1 MDNETVE
8 TIYFGGGTP
17 SLLSIEE
24 LTAILSTINENFKV
38 KDGAEI
44 TFEANP
50 DDITEEKLVDWK
62 KAGITRLS
70 IGVQSFL
77 KKI

>member
-1 MDNETVE
+1 MKALLKEITLQKGYLDDETVE

-50 DDITEEKLVDWK
+50 DDITEEKPTISQK
-62 KAGITRLS
+62 T
-70 IGVQSFL
+70 F
-77 KKI
+77 